1 MLDLIDRQIRLPF
14 VDREDRA
21 MLRSNPS
28 ARSMPGD
35 GREHMLY
42 HMFPP
47 SRPSLGCNAVNLL
60 NWCEAPTEAEDTD
73 SGLPV
78 GHMSV
83 FIVRGSIGRAL
94 FRKNSGFVLR
104 GLAATLRAIASPG

>member
-1 MLDLIDRQIRLPF
+1 MLDHNGRQIRLAS

-35 GREHMLY
+35 GQEHIGRLMLL
-42 HMFPP
+42 P
-47 SRPSLGCNAVNLL
+47 SHPSLGSKAINLL
-60 NWCEAPTEAEDTD
+60 TWCAAPTKAKQNEN
-73 SGLPV
+73 GLPV

-83 FIVRGSIGRAL
+83 YLIRCSHHVAVHGRHWVLSCLWKFFI
-94 FRKNSGFVLR
+94 
-104 GLAATLRAIASPG
+104 

>member
-1 MLDLIDRQIRLPF
+1 MLDHNGRQIRLAS

-35 GREHMLY
+35 GQEHIGRLMLL
-42 HMFPP
+42 P
-47 SRPSLGCNAVNLL
+47 SHPSLGSKAINLL
-60 NWCEAPTEAEDTD
+60 TWCAAPTKAKQNEN
-73 SGLPV
+73 GLPV

-83 FIVRGSIGRAL
+83 YPVRHEEGEYPMGALPRRREIGSV
-94 FRKNSGFVLR
+94 FLR
-104 GLAATLRAIASPG
+104 

>member
-1 MLDLIDRQIRLPF
+1 MLDRNGRQIRLAS

-35 GREHMLY
+35 GQEHTLY
-42 HMFPP
+42 HMLLP
-47 SRPSLGCNAVNLL
+47 SHPSLGCKAINLL
-60 NWCEAPTEAEDTD
+60 SWCDAPTEAKQAEN
-73 SGLPV
+73 GLPV

-83 FIVRGSIGRAL
+83 YLIRCPSYHPR
-94 FRKNSGFVLR
+94 S
-104 GLAATLRAIASPG
+104 